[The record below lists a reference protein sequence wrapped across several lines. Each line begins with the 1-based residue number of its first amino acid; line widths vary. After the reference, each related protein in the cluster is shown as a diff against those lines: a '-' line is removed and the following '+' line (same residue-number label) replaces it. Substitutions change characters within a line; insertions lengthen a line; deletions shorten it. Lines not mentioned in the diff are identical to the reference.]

1 MGIYIVHTIIAR
13 NLLNL
18 KKNINNLKK
27 NQKVGLVPTMG
38 CIHDGHL
45 ELIKKCKKLK
55 YFTVVTIFINPAQF
69 NSQSDFKK
77 YPSQEKKDL
86 EILKKYNVDLVFFP
100 KVKQMYPLDYSTY
113 IKEINFSDILCG
125 KYRKNHFSGVLTI
138 VLKLFLIVQPHAAFF
153 GEKDFQQL
161 FLIKKMVRDF
171 NLGVKIIGIPTVR
184 DANGLALSSRNKF
197 LNARGLDIAKQIYLN
212 FKKIRYLDYEH
223 TKDLELYLKK
233 ELKKSGLND
242 IEYIEVRDSKSL
254 KYTKS
259 IAKGKP
265 LRVFIAVYINDV
277 RLIDNYKLN

>member
-1 MGIYIVHTIIAR
+1 MQTIIAR
-13 NLLNL
+13 SLLNL
-18 KKNINNLKK
+18 KKNLNNLKK

-55 YFTVVTIFINPAQF
+55 YFTVVTIFVNPAQF
-69 NSQSDFKK
+69 NNQNDLKK

-100 KVKQMYPLDYSTY
+100 KVKQMYPLGYSTY

-138 VLKLFLIVQPHAAFF
+138 VLKLFLIVQPYAAFF

-161 FLIKKMVRDF
+161 FLIKKMVKDL

-184 DANGLALSSRNKF
+184 DANGLALSSRNKL
-197 LNARGLDIAKQIYLN
+197 LNAKGLEIAKQIYLN
-212 FKKIRYLDYEH
+212 IKKIRYLDYKY

-233 ELKKSGLND
+233 ELKKSGLNN
-242 IEYIEVRDSKSL
+242 IEYIEIRESKSL
-254 KYTKS
+254 KHPKS
-259 IAKGKP
+259 IIKGKT
-265 LRVFIAVYINDV
+265 LRVFIAVYVDDV

>member
-1 MGIYIVHTIIAR
+1 MQTIIAR
-13 NLLNL
+13 SLLNL
-18 KKNINNLKK
+18 KKNLNNLKK

-55 YFTVVTIFINPAQF
+55 YFTVVTIFVNPAQF
-69 NSQSDFKK
+69 NNQNDLKK

-86 EILKKYNVDLVFFP
+86 EILKKNNVDLVFFP
-100 KVKQMYPLDYSTY
+100 KVKQMYPLGYSTY

-138 VLKLFLIVQPHAAFF
+138 VLKLFLIVQPYAAFF

-161 FLIKKMVRDF
+161 FLIKKMVKDL

-184 DANGLALSSRNKF
+184 DANGLALSSRNKL
-197 LNARGLDIAKQIYLN
+197 LNAKGLEIAKQIYLN
-212 FKKIRYLDYEH
+212 IKKIRYLDYKY

-233 ELKKSGLND
+233 ELKKSGF
-242 IEYIEVRDSKSL
+242 K
-254 KYTKS
+254 
-259 IAKGKP
+259 
-265 LRVFIAVYINDV
+265 
-277 RLIDNYKLN
+277 